1 MFEGK
6 IVKPTYKKL
15 IQLLWMPSPNDHY
28 CWFCCNTCILQCHRL
43 FLLGL
48 QRYTYEGRT
57 SCSIDWQSK
66 VPAHQ
71 AYNVLIFIMSFL
83 LPLIAM
89 LSAYILIF
97 LTVSTCYFYFLLP
110 FSSPM
115 FGVLITKIEC
125 IYIHLHWVLGDIL
138 PLPQDIMHV

>member
-1 MFEGK
+1 
-6 IVKPTYKKL
+6 
-15 IQLLWMPSPNDHY
+15 MPSPNDHY

-97 LTVSTCYFYFLLP
+97 LTVSTGYFYFLLP
-110 FSSPM
+110 FSSPKS
-115 FGVLITKIEC
+115 GVLITKIEC
-125 IYIHLHWVLGDIL
+125 IYIHLHRPTWVLGDIL